1 MTAKK
6 KVKRSKVLSI
16 AGEELNSDAERISA
30 LRERMTPTDREN
42 YGKICEAIEISLET
56 TRLSVLPQ
64 LVTMK
69 AEIERR
75 YEQSE
80 DDRTLV
86 TWDDAALSEAA
97 GA

>member
-42 YGKICEAIEISLET
+42 YDKICEAIEISLET